1 MIGMCDVT
9 MCTYIVNISELTFH
23 RLAPF
28 LLKIISGCL
37 YLDARFL
44 RMVYA
49 IVILTSPLCTVNSAH
64 NVVPISRY
72 LKFAQSGQFSQ
83 A

>member
-1 MIGMCDVT
+1 MTGMCDVT
-9 MCTYIVNISELTFH
+9 TCTYIVNISELTFH

-44 RMVYA
+44 RMLRHVKA
-49 IVILTSPLCTVNSAH
+49 GPTK
-64 NVVPISRY
+64 NVPGRAF
-72 LKFAQSGQFSQ
+72 LENAQ
-83 A
+83 AC